1 MDKVWY
7 IIELGILKEG
17 NLFLY
22 CDLVMNIIFVLDR
35 VFISLVDRLIVVG
48 VNLVLILDVLSLGF
62 LKVIVLIDDLVE
74 IGGDYLKVFNE
85 LVLGDGGIV

>member
-1 MDKVWY
+1 
-7 IIELGILKEG
+7 
-17 NLFLY
+17 
-22 CDLVMNIIFVLDR
+22 MNIIFVLDR

-85 LVLGDGGIV
+85 LVLGDGGIVQIW